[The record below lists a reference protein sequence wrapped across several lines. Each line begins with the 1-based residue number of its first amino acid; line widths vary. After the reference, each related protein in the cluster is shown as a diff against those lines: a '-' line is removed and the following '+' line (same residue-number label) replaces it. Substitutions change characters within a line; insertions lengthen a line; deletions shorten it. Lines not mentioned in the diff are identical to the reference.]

1 MCSLAGP
8 APAGQKAE
16 LQVANLLQFAVLN
29 PSEVAAFAVAN
40 ELTVVATVAETV
52 AAYAAFA
59 VIVAASVAA
68 SAASQPASAGCR
80 SLTAAGAVRHLA
92 AATLTAVEA
101 MKHVAAAVHAIAL
114 QKVVERCCFLQGKLE
129 LQQL

>member
-1 MCSLAGP
+1 M
-8 APAGQKAE
+8 AE
-16 LQVANLLQFAVLN
+16 LRVANLLQFAVLS
-29 PSEVAAFAVAN
+29 PSEVAAFAAAN

-52 AAYAAFA
+52 AAYAASA
-59 VIVAASVAA
+59 VIFAAAFAAA

-80 SLTAAGAVRHLA
+80 SPTAAEAVWHLA

-101 MKHVAAAVHAIAL
+101 MEHVAAVVHAIAL
-114 QKVVERCCFLQGKLE
+114 QQVVERCCFLQGKLE